1 MITPEAVGLL
11 YYNFFFCDHGS
22 YLNLDL
28 IFPVVFKLSQLVFD
42 YRYYFCIFFFLGNEI
57 F

>member
-1 MITPEAVGLL
+1 MFTPEQLV
-11 YYNFFFCDHGS
+11 YYTTFFFFLDHGS

-28 IFPVVFKLSQLVFD
+28 IFPVIFKLSQFLVID
-42 YRYYFCIFFFLGNEI
+42 IIFCIFFLGNEI